1 MTSKDLEKAFAEA
14 NKRIE
19 EKYPQPPIVKGKTIK
34 HSWIERK
41 LAERK
46 LRKWAKGTI
55 SHLQDMNYE

>member
-1 MTSKDLEKAFAEA
+1 MTSKDLQKAFAEA

-19 EKYPQPPIVKGKTIK
+19 EKYPRTPIVKGKTNK

-46 LRKWAKGTI
+46 LRKWAKGI
-55 SHLQDMNYE
+55 MSYDI

>member
-1 MTSKDLEKAFAEA
+1 MTSKDLGKAFAEA

-19 EKYPQPPIVKGKTIK
+19 EKYPQTPIVKGKTKK

-46 LRKWAKGTI
+46 LRKWARGI
-55 SHLQDMNYE
+55 INHDI